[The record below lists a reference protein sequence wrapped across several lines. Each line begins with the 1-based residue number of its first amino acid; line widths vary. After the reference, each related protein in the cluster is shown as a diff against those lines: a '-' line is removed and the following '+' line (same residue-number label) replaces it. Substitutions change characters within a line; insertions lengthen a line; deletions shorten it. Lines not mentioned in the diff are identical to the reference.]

1 MINDYS
7 RHDLSMILYVT
18 TAIVVIEDLRRA
30 KCFRT
35 MGPEHATNKIVVR
48 TCNGIEVSSCYRGKS
63 WMVIRIQHG
72 ILLVF

>member
-1 MINDYS
+1 M
-7 RHDLSMILYVT
+7 SMLLYVT
-18 TAIVVIEDLRRA
+18 TAIILPEVLIRLECYR
-30 KCFRT
+30 

-48 TCNGIEVSSCYRGKS
+48 TCNGIEVSSCYPGKS